1 MRKFLQI
8 LTILGTSFFALT
20 AVAFAAPRQIVLV
33 VAEGLSQPVTEFG
46 TSYIRKADEDAEAT
60 TSFDSFKETGKV
72 QTGGA
77 IAIDSFKGLLEAAQA
92 SGYKTGLVTTADV
105 TQVAPLFYDLPA
117 GDAAATA
124 NTLAGETAFNVVAGG
139 GRSHFGDDLTGAFKA
154 AGGTVYSNPDGFDE
168 EAKGKILALQSDN
181 ELSYAIDRV
190 QEDEASLGDLVTLA
204 ADALGGENNAPYLL
218 VVHDTLLA
226 KALNGGDSPAV
237 VEQFRELSNITADL
251 LARRDE
257 NSDLAVVVLG
267 TGGTQVPRFVTQNPA
282 ERSNALFI
290 LSNLPLSF
298 ARAGSTLTGATDEKI
313 DDFST
318 EQYKGWKISPEAR
331 AALLAGTLQPEKAI
345 RESYE
350 PALKLSYAPGEN
362 QATVYTAGIDT
373 AGSLVETLQKWAG
386 AKAVAARP

>member
-46 TSYIRKADEDAEAT
+46 TSYIRKSDEDAEAT
-60 TSFDSFKETGKV
+60 TGFDSFKETGKV

-77 IAIDSFKGLLEAAQA
+77 IALESFKGLLKTAQA
-92 SGYKTGLVTTADV
+92 NGYKTGLVTTADV
-105 TQVAPLFYDLPA
+105 TQVAPLFYDLPV

-124 NTLAGETAFNVVAGG
+124 NALARETAFNVVAGG
-139 GRSHFGDDLTGAFKA
+139 GRSHFGDDLTGAFKT

-204 ADALGGENNAPYLL
+204 ADALGGENNTPYLL

-226 KALNGGDSPAV
+226 KALNSGDSPAV
-237 VEQFRELSNITADL
+237 VEQFRELSNLTADL

-267 TGGTQVPRFVTQNPA
+267 TGGTRVPQFVTQNAA

-298 ARAGSTLTGATDEKI
+298 ARAGSTLEGATDEKI
-313 DDFST
+313 NDFST
-318 EQYKGWKISPEAR
+318 EQYKGWKLSAEGR
-331 AALLAGTLQPEKAI
+331 AAILAGTLQPEKAI

-350 PALKLSYAPGEN
+350 PALKLSYVPGEN
-362 QATVYTAGIDT
+362 QATVYTAGVDT

-386 AKAVAARP
+386 AKPVAAKP